1 MVWQPKYY
9 KEEIIWHRNQMTILV
24 YHILDGIVSII
35 LYLKCIFNNISLCEF
50 HQGKLLL
57 HLTIPFEE
65 KPKTNLPS
73 DNLKYYRQ
81 RKQIT
86 TRQLAE
92 KLDIVPLTVVMYENG
107 KYPIPYDVAIK
118 LTDVLEI
125 EVSFTETL
133 KSVRTA
139 LGLSQKAFVERIGI
153 VYQAT
158 TIKSKKAIADRHE
171 RFIRRYMLRLKRP
184 VYKLHF

>member
-1 MVWQPKYY
+1 MS
-9 KEEIIWHRNQMTILV
+9 RTTIAACFCN
-24 YHILDGIVSII
+24 G
-35 LYLKCIFNNISLCEF
+35 IFNHTSLCEF
-50 HQGKLLL
+50 YQGKLLL

-81 RKQIT
+81 QKQMT
-86 TRQLAE
+86 SRQLAE
-92 KLDIVPLTVVMYENG
+92 KLDIAPVTVVMYENG
-107 KYPIPYDVAIK
+107 KHPIPYDVAIK
-118 LTDVLEI
+118 LSNVLEI
-125 EVSFTETL
+125 ESSLLYDDFSRFLATPYTEAL

-139 LGLSQKAFVERIGI
+139 LGLSQKAFAERIGI

>member
-1 MVWQPKYY
+1 
-9 KEEIIWHRNQMTILV
+9 
-24 YHILDGIVSII
+24 
-35 LYLKCIFNNISLCEF
+35 
-50 HQGKLLL
+50 
-57 HLTIPFEE
+57 
-65 KPKTNLPS
+65 
-73 DNLKYYRQ
+73 
-81 RKQIT
+81 
-86 TRQLAE
+86 
-92 KLDIVPLTVVMYENG
+92 MYENG
-107 KYPIPYDVAIK
+107 NYPIPYDVAIK

-139 LGLSQKAFVERIGI
+139 LGLSQKAFAERIGI

>member
-1 MVWQPKYY
+1 M
-9 KEEIIWHRNQMTILV
+9 
-24 YHILDGIVSII
+24 
-35 LYLKCIFNNISLCEF
+35 CEF

-92 KLDIVPLTVVMYENG
+92 KLDIVPSTVVMYENG

>member
-1 MVWQPKYY
+1 M
-9 KEEIIWHRNQMTILV
+9 
-24 YHILDGIVSII
+24 
-35 LYLKCIFNNISLCEF
+35 
-50 HQGKLLL
+50 
-57 HLTIPFEE
+57 
-65 KPKTNLPS
+65 
-73 DNLKYYRQ
+73 
-81 RKQIT
+81 
-86 TRQLAE
+86 
-92 KLDIVPLTVVMYENG
+92 DIVPSTVVMYENG
-107 KYPIPYDVAIK
+107 NYPIPYDVAIK

-125 EVSFTETL
+125 EVSFTEAL

-139 LGLSQKAFVERIGI
+139 LGLSQKAFAERIGI

>member
-1 MVWQPKYY
+1 
-9 KEEIIWHRNQMTILV
+9 
-24 YHILDGIVSII
+24 
-35 LYLKCIFNNISLCEF
+35 
-50 HQGKLLL
+50 
-57 HLTIPFEE
+57 
-65 KPKTNLPS
+65 
-73 DNLKYYRQ
+73 
-81 RKQIT
+81 
-86 TRQLAE
+86 
-92 KLDIVPLTVVMYENG
+92 MYENG

-125 EVSFTETL
+125 EVSFTEAL

-139 LGLSQKAFVERIGI
+139 LGLSQKAFAERIGI
-153 VYQAT
+153 VYQDT

>member
-1 MVWQPKYY
+1 M
-9 KEEIIWHRNQMTILV
+9 
-24 YHILDGIVSII
+24 
-35 LYLKCIFNNISLCEF
+35 CEF

-65 KPKTNLPS
+65 KPKNNLPS

-92 KLDIVPLTVVMYENG
+92 KLDIVPSTVVMYENG
-107 KYPIPYDVAIK
+107 NYPIPYDVAIK

-125 EVSFTETL
+125 EVSFTEAL

-139 LGLSQKAFVERIGI
+139 LGLSQKAFAERIGI
-153 VYQAT
+153 VYQTT
-158 TIKSKKAIADRHE
+158 TIKSKKAIVDRHE

>member
-1 MVWQPKYY
+1 M
-9 KEEIIWHRNQMTILV
+9 
-24 YHILDGIVSII
+24 
-35 LYLKCIFNNISLCEF
+35 CEF

-57 HLTIPFEE
+57 HLTIPLEE

-92 KLDIVPLTVVMYENG
+92 KLDIVPSTVVMYENG

-171 RFIRRYMLRLKRP
+171 RFIRRYMLRLKQP